1 MASSKK
7 KKKNNKILFHIAVII
22 SFALIG
28 SGILLSFIATP
39 QESMLYIFDTAIE
52 KLKETPTKNTYTGI
66 GENISIKSN
75 INLEIESQ
83 KYQESLL
90 PEDQTI
96 KNLITNLNQ
105 TTSNLQFIHDKDNK
119 KMLVKVASTKAEN
132 KILDLKLLVEN
143 STEYFFID
151 GQIGNYVNNGNSTYF
166 ENINSETTSK
176 DNVIYILEQVSK
188 SLKKNIS
195 NDEFRTIKEK
205 IDINGKPRN
214 LNKTTIEF
222 DNTRLIQLFNNVLED
237 LKSDERSKNIL
248 IGYDNDFMKTKISKN
263 KIYLKKD
270 EKLSVYMYKDFFGK
284 VEKYEIIKKEGE
296 NEFRY
301 TYEPSTNLIYI
312 VENNIVKKK
321 LQLSLDKNK
330 TEIIIYDSQDT
341 ELGKLTYTS
350 SDDKKTLTYLMKEN
364 NEITDVSFESK
375 ITDLKKKKSYTEVID
390 LKLKYYTETENIL
403 NLKVNL
409 NNQVSSDT
417 KIEEDTSNAIFASTL
432 EEEKEVLIDK
442 RINETYEILKGE

>member
-7 KKKNNKILFHIAVII
+7 KKKPNKILFHIAVII

>member
-7 KKKNNKILFHIAVII
+7 KKKPNKILFHIAVII

-237 LKSDERSKNIL
+237 LKSDEHSKNIL

-390 LKLKYYTETENIL
+390 LKLRYYTETENIL
-403 NLKVNL
+403 NLKVKL

>member
-7 KKKNNKILFHIAVII
+7 KKKPNKILFHIAVII

-39 QESMLYIFDTAIE
+39 QESMFYIFDTAIE

-390 LKLKYYTETENIL
+390 LKLRYYTETENIL
-403 NLKVNL
+403 NLKVKL

>member
-7 KKKNNKILFHIAVII
+7 KKKPNKILFHIAVII

-66 GENISIKSN
+66 GENISIQSN

-166 ENINSETTSK
+166 ENINSERTSK
-176 DNVIYILEQVSK
+176 DNIIYILEQVSK

>member
-7 KKKNNKILFHIAVII
+7 KKKPNKILFHIAVII

-39 QESMLYIFDTAIE
+39 QESMFYIFDTAIE

-66 GENISIKSN
+66 GENISIQSN

-390 LKLKYYTETENIL
+390 LKLRYYTETENIL

>member
-7 KKKNNKILFHIAVII
+7 KKPNRILFNLAVVI
-22 SFALIG
+22 SFTMIG

-39 QESMLYIFDTAIE
+39 QESMLYLFDTAIE
-52 KLKETPTKNTYTGI
+52 KLKTTPTKDTYTGI

-119 KMLVKVASTKAEN
+119 KMLVTVESTKAES
-132 KILDLKLLVEN
+132 KILNLKLLIEN

-176 DNVIYILEQVSK
+176 DNIIYILEQVSK

-195 NDEFRTIKEK
+195 NEEFRTTKEQ
-205 IDINGKPRN
+205 IDINGKPKK

-222 DNTRLIQLFNNVLED
+222 DNTKLIELFNKVLED
-237 LKSDERSKNIL
+237 LKKDERSKNIL
-248 IGYDNDFMKTKISKN
+248 IGYDNDFMKTKISKS
-263 KIYLKKD
+263 KIYLQKD
-270 EKLSVYMYKDFFGK
+270 EKLSIYMYKNFLGK
-284 VEKYEIIKKEGE
+284 VEKYELIKREGE
-296 NEFRY
+296 NEYRY

-321 LQLSLDKNK
+321 LQLTIEKDK
-330 TEIIIYDSQDT
+330 TEIIIYDASST
-341 ELGKLTYTS
+341 ELGKLTYTTTN
-350 SDDKKTLTYLMKEN
+350 DKKTLTYLIKEN
-364 NEITDVSFESK
+364 NEVTDLSFESK
-375 ITDLKKKKSYTEVID
+375 ITDLKKKQSYTETID
-390 LKLKYYTETENIL
+390 LNLRYYTETENIL

-432 EEEKEVLIDK
+432 EDEKEVLIDK

>member
-390 LKLKYYTETENIL
+390 LKLRYYTETENIL

>member
-7 KKKNNKILFHIAVII
+7 KKKTNKILFHIAVII

-39 QESMLYIFDTAIE
+39 QESMFYIFDTAIE

-176 DNVIYILEQVSK
+176 DNIIYILEQVSK

-390 LKLKYYTETENIL
+390 LKLRYYTETENIL
-403 NLKVNL
+403 NLKVKL

>member
-7 KKKNNKILFHIAVII
+7 KKKPNKILFHIAVII

-66 GENISIKSN
+66 GENISIQSN

-166 ENINSETTSK
+166 ENINSERTSK
-176 DNVIYILEQVSK
+176 DNIIYILEQVSK

-301 TYEPSTNLIYI
+301 TYEPSTNLLYI

-321 LQLSLDKNK
+321 LQLSNN
-330 TEIIIYDSQDT
+330 
-341 ELGKLTYTS
+341 
-350 SDDKKTLTYLMKEN
+350 YL
-364 NEITDVSFESK
+364 
-375 ITDLKKKKSYTEVID
+375 
-390 LKLKYYTETENIL
+390 
-403 NLKVNL
+403 
-409 NNQVSSDT
+409 
-417 KIEEDTSNAIFASTL
+417 
-432 EEEKEVLIDK
+432 
-442 RINETYEILKGE
+442 

>member
-330 TEIIIYDSQDT
+330 TEIIIYDSQDN

-390 LKLKYYTETENIL
+390 LKLRYYTETENIL

-442 RINETYEILKGE
+442 RINETYKILKGE

>member
-7 KKKNNKILFHIAVII
+7 NKPNRILFYIAVVI

-52 KLKETPTKNTYTGI
+52 KLKVTPTKNTYTGI

-83 KYQESLL
+83 KYQESLI
-90 PEDQTI
+90 PEDQTV

-105 TTSNLQFIHDKDNK
+105 TTTDLQFIHDKDNK
-119 KMLVKVASTKAEN
+119 KMLVTVESKKAES
-132 KILDLKLLVEN
+132 KILDLKLLIEN

-166 ENINSETTSK
+166 ENITSETTSK
-176 DNVIYILEQVSK
+176 DNIVYVLEQISK

-195 NDEFRTIKEK
+195 NEEFRTIKEQ
-205 IDINGKPRN
+205 IDIDGKPRK

-222 DNTRLIQLFNNVLED
+222 DNTRLIQLFNKVLED
-237 LKSDERSKNIL
+237 LKNDERSKNIL

-263 KIYLKKD
+263 KIYLQKD
-270 EKLSVYMYKDFFGK
+270 EKIAVYMHKNFFGR
-284 VEKYEIIKKEGE
+284 VEKYELIKKEGE

-321 LQLSLDKNK
+321 LQLLLETNK
-330 TEIIIYDSQDT
+330 TEVIIYDSADT

-350 SDDKKTLTYLMKEN
+350 TDDKKTLTYLMKEN
-364 NEITDVSFESK
+364 DEITDLSFESK
-375 ITDLKKKKSYTEVID
+375 IENLKKKKSYTEVND
-390 LKLKYYTETENIL
+390 LKLKYYKATENIL
-403 NLKVNL
+403 NLKVNF

-442 RINETYEILKGE
+442 RINETYEMLKGE

>member
-7 KKKNNKILFHIAVII
+7 KKKNNKILFYIAVII

-39 QESMLYIFDTAIE
+39 QESMFYIFDTAIE

-237 LKSDERSKNIL
+237 LKSDEHSKNIL
-248 IGYDNDFMKTKISKN
+248 IGYDNDFMKIKISKN

>member
-7 KKKNNKILFHIAVII
+7 KKKPNKILFHIAVII

-39 QESMLYIFDTAIE
+39 QESMFYIFDTAIE

-403 NLKVNL
+403 NLKVKL

>member
-7 KKKNNKILFHIAVII
+7 KKKPNKILFHIAVII

-390 LKLKYYTETENIL
+390 LKLRYYTETENIL
-403 NLKVNL
+403 NLKVKL

>member
-66 GENISIKSN
+66 GENISIQSN

-176 DNVIYILEQVSK
+176 DNIIYILEQVSK

-375 ITDLKKKKSYTEVID
+375 IMDLKKKKSYTEVID
-390 LKLKYYTETENIL
+390 LKLRYYTETENIL

-442 RINETYEILKGE
+442 RINETYEMLKGE

>member
-7 KKKNNKILFHIAVII
+7 KKPNRILFNLAVVI
-22 SFALIG
+22 SFAMIG

-39 QESMLYIFDTAIE
+39 QESMLYLFDTAIE
-52 KLKETPTKNTYTGI
+52 KLKTTPTKDTYTGI

-83 KYQESLL
+83 KYQESLI
-90 PEDQTI
+90 PEDQTV

-105 TTSNLQFIHDKDNK
+105 TTTDLQFIHDKDNK
-119 KMLVKVASTKAEN
+119 KMLVTVESKKAES
-132 KILDLKLLVEN
+132 KILDLKLLIEN

-166 ENINSETTSK
+166 ENITSETTSK
-176 DNVIYILEQVSK
+176 DNIVYVLEQISK

-195 NDEFRTIKEK
+195 NEEFRTIKEQ
-205 IDINGKPRN
+205 IDIDGKPRK

-222 DNTRLIQLFNNVLED
+222 DNTRLIQLFNKVLED
-237 LKSDERSKNIL
+237 LKNDERSKNIL

-263 KIYLKKD
+263 KIYLQKD
-270 EKLSVYMYKDFFGK
+270 EKLAVYMYKDFFGR
-284 VEKYEIIKKEGE
+284 VEKYELIKKEGE

-321 LQLSLDKNK
+321 LQLLLETNK
-330 TEIIIYDSQDT
+330 TEIIIYDSANT

-350 SDDKKTLTYLMKEN
+350 TDDKKTLTYLMKEN
-364 NEITDVSFESK
+364 DEITDLSFESK
-375 ITDLKKKKSYTEVID
+375 IEDLKKKKSYTEVID
-390 LKLKYYTETENIL
+390 LKLRYYTETENIL
-403 NLKVNL
+403 NLKVNF

-442 RINETYEILKGE
+442 RINETYEMLKGE

>member
-7 KKKNNKILFHIAVII
+7 KKKPNKILFHIAVII

-39 QESMLYIFDTAIE
+39 QESMFYIFDTAIE

-176 DNVIYILEQVSK
+176 DNIIYILEQVSK

-403 NLKVNL
+403 NLKVKL

>member
-28 SGILLSFIATP
+28 SGILLSLIATP
-39 QESMLYIFDTAIE
+39 QESMFYIFDTAIE

-176 DNVIYILEQVSK
+176 DNIIYILEQISK

-390 LKLKYYTETENIL
+390 LKLRYYTETENIL

>member
-7 KKKNNKILFHIAVII
+7 KKKPNKILFHIAVII

-39 QESMLYIFDTAIE
+39 QESMFYIFDTAIE

-176 DNVIYILEQVSK
+176 DNIIYILEQVSK

-390 LKLKYYTETENIL
+390 LKLRYYTETENIL

>member
-176 DNVIYILEQVSK
+176 DNIIYILEQVSK

-390 LKLKYYTETENIL
+390 LKLRYYTETENIL

-442 RINETYEILKGE
+442 RINETYEMLKGE

>member
-7 KKKNNKILFHIAVII
+7 KKKPNKILFHIAVII

-39 QESMLYIFDTAIE
+39 QESMFYIFDTAIE

>member
-7 KKKNNKILFHIAVII
+7 KKKPNKILFHIAVII

-39 QESMLYIFDTAIE
+39 QESMFYIFDTAIE

-390 LKLKYYTETENIL
+390 LKLRYYTETENIL